1 MGSNVPPPAS
11 PNQPPPATM
20 KQLSDMNTATWI
32 DIGRLAE
39 NMNDIDRAKLAYEM
53 AIKNNHDSIPA
64 KKALAL
70 LYKDKLKNIDKVGAI
85 SVFGY
90 LLIRPLNIF
99 KVVFNRIRIR
109 AIFKPFLDIAI

>member
-1 MGSNVPPPAS
+1 
-11 PNQPPPATM
+11 
-20 KQLSDMNTATWI
+20 
-32 DIGRLAE
+32 
-39 NMNDIDRAKLAYEM
+39 MNDIDRAKLAYEM